1 MMGKI
6 DLNLNMKDDE
16 LDEIKQSMLM
26 PDEIKKEI
34 VDIYNYLVNEK
45 ASGLTVRFDDG
56 MKIHIKL
63 DMSEYLKEGSRPTD

>member
-16 LDEIKQSMLM
+16 LEKIKQSMLM
-26 PDEIKKEI
+26 PDEIKMEI
-34 VDIYNYLVNEK
+34 VDIYNYLVGEK
-45 ASGLTVRFDDG
+45 ASGLIVRFNDG

-63 DMSEYLKEGSRPTD
+63 DISEYLK